1 MEIVTYD
8 SMEIVSLRAHEAAL
22 RIGKVLEYKPAEFV
36 EAKVYTD
43 GYPALLTVEWHP
55 HRDGERIRLDIS
67 ASSRDELSRAADSAL
82 YRFADAFKAIRE
94 EDLPL
99 LAQRR
104 ARNRTL
110 FIVGAVVSSLFILA
124 AAHVLGFTP
133 FR

>member
-8 SMEIVSLRAHEAAL
+8 SMEIVSLRAHEATL
-22 RIGKVLEYKPAEFV
+22 RIGKVLEYKPTEFV

-67 ASSRDELSRAADSAL
+67 ASSRDVLSRAADSAL
-82 YRFADAFKAIRE
+82 YRFADAFKSIHE
-94 EDLPL
+94 EDLPI

-104 ARNRTL
+104 SRRRVLIIA
-110 FIVGAVVSSLFILA
+110 GAIFGGIFLLA
-124 AAHVLGFTP
+124 AAQVLGITP

>member
-8 SMEIVSLRAHEAAL
+8 TPEIVSQRAHEAAL

-99 LAQRR
+99 LAQKR
-104 ARNRTL
+104 ARHRIL
-110 FIVGAVVSSLFILA
+110 MIAGAIIGSIFLLA
-124 AAHVLGFTP
+124 TAHVLGLTP

>member
-8 SMEIVSLRAHEAAL
+8 TPETVSQRAHEAAL

-55 HRDGERIRLDIS
+55 HRDGKRIRLDIS
-67 ASSRDELSRAADSAL
+67 ASSRDALSRAADSAL

-104 ARNRTL
+104 ARQRVLT
-110 FIVGAVVSSLFILA
+110 IAGAVIGGIIVLA
-124 AAHVLGFTP
+124 AAHVFGFTP